1 MPKVVIELPSGVRR
15 EFVELQV
22 RRAIE
27 AERARLAFVE
37 DIAKRLDLNKEDLK
51 EIESLR
57 EEAWQEFKKELGLE

>member
-1 MPKVVIELPSGVRR
+1 MSKVVIELPSGVRR

-27 AERARLAFVE
+27 AERARIAFVE
-37 DIAKRLDLNKEDLK
+37 DIAKRLDLNEEDLK
-51 EIESLR
+51 EIETLR

>member
-27 AERARLAFVE
+27 AEMARLAFVE
-37 DIAKRLDLNKEDLK
+37 DVAKRLNLEDEDIK
-51 EIESLR
+51 EIEVLR
-57 EEAWQEFKKELGLE
+57 EEAWQEFKKELKLG

>member
-27 AERARLAFVE
+27 AERARIAFVE

-51 EIESLR
+51 EIETLR
-57 EEAWQEFKKELGLE
+57 EEAWRGF